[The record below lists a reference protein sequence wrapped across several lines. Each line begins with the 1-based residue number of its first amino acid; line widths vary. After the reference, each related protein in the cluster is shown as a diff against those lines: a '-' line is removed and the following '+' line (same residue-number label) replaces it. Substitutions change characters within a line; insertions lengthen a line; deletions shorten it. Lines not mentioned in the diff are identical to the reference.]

1 MSNAMFDPGREGVV
15 DGTISLSVA
24 VIKVALVSGYT
35 FSAAHKFM
43 SDIVGAGGGTIQGT
57 PQTLASKT
65 FTNGV
70 FDAADP
76 SFTAVPTAPA
86 CKLVYYQASAV
97 TGGSDVANTAQRV
110 LCVFDTGTN
119 LPVTPNGGD
128 INVAHDNGAN
138 KILKL

>member
-1 MSNAMFDPGREGVV
+1 MANALTDPGREGIL
-15 DGTISLSVA
+15 DGTIDVNVA

-43 SDIVGAGGGTIQGT
+43 SEIVGAGGGTIQGT
-57 PQTLASKT
+57 PQTLTSKT

-70 FDAADP
+70 FDSADP
-76 SFTAVPTAPA
+76 AFAAVATAPA

-110 LCVFDTGTN
+110 IGVVDTGTN

-138 KILKL
+138 KIFKL